1 MIFDWL
7 NEIEKIFPN
16 LGGGS
21 EEEVNQGWAD
31 AMARILENQLPEDK
45 VSDKRKTSVT
55 IPADIVWI
63 IQQLTKLQ
71 TISPRNNV
79 TVIYN
84 QSSLLFML

>member
-1 MIFDWL
+1 MRL
-7 NEIEKIFPN
+7 KKIFPN

-55 IPADIVWI
+55 IPADIV
-63 IQQLTKLQ
+63 
-71 TISPRNNV
+71 
-79 TVIYN
+79 
-84 QSSLLFML
+84 

>member
-45 VSDKRKTSVT
+45 VSDKKKTSVT
-55 IPADIVWI
+55 IPADIVWN
-63 IQQLTKLQ
+63 KLQ

-79 TVIYN
+79 TVSYN
-84 QSSLLFML
+84 QSDLLFML

>member
-1 MIFDWL
+1 MILDWL

-45 VSDKRKTSVT
+45 VSDKK
-55 IPADIVWI
+55 
-63 IQQLTKLQ
+63 KLQ
-71 TISPRNNV
+71 SPFLLTLCELYNN
-79 TVIYN
+79 
-84 QSSLLFML
+84 

>member
-1 MIFDWL
+1 MILDWL

-21 EEEVNQGWAD
+21 EEEVNLGWAD

-45 VSDKRKTSVT
+45 VSDKKKNFSHHSCWHCVNYTT
-55 IPADIVWI
+55 
-63 IQQLTKLQ
+63 TNKLQ
-71 TISPRNNV
+71 TITLRNNV

-84 QSSLLFML
+84 QSDLLFML

>member
-45 VSDKRKTSVT
+45 VSD
-55 IPADIVWI
+55 
-63 IQQLTKLQ
+63 
-71 TISPRNNV
+71 
-79 TVIYN
+79 
-84 QSSLLFML
+84 

>member
-1 MIFDWL
+1 MCRKHDIRLIKWDWK
-7 NEIEKIFPN
+7 NI

-63 IQQLTKLQ
+63 IQQLTSFKL
-71 TISPRNNV
+71 
-79 TVIYN
+79 
-84 QSSLLFML
+84 